1 MCCGSKKTENFIYQ
15 PFGLR
20 SYNDT
25 DMLCD
30 SYVVKNKH
38 RKQPHDN
45 INMAAVIFGTFCT
58 VFIMLLVWMDRQ
70 LDFQKKRN
78 HKVPRDCP
86 LLLPLVTF

>member
-1 MCCGSKKTENFIYQ
+1 VAARKTENFIYQ
-15 PFGLR
+15 PFGLC

-30 SYVVKNKH
+30 SRVVKNKH
-38 RKQPHDN
+38 WKQPHDN
-45 INMAAVIFGTFCT
+45 INTAAVIFGTFCT

-78 HKVPRDCP
+78 HKVP
-86 LLLPLVTF
+86 